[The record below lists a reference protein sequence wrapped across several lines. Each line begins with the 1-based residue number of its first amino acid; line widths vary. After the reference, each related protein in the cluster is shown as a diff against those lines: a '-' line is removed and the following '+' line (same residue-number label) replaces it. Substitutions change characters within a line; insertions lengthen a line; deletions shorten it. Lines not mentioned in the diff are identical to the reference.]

1 MMNILSYEFTGLLNN
16 SDISKKVAGMAL
28 NNCVR
33 EVCNEIVQKYDCDD
47 ADFYVSAYSENSG
60 IDGMKT
66 FCDLGYG
73 TYMEPGMS
81 CEIAYRLI
89 ADISDCRIFKRTK
102 ETHDIFDIYDYDY
115 DPIKFLEYGL
125 LPLLTPSKMENMME
139 VREESIPLLQSLA
152 EFCVFSDNITESE
165 AYYYKHMIRGKK
177 FIVMGQDIIK
187 EDIKENK
194 EKLPAVILR
203 ENKESNY
210 YGMMEGGQGYY
221 ITDVLLMT
229 PIPEKE

>member
-16 SDISKKVAGMAL
+16 SDIAKKVAGIAL

-33 EVCNEIVQKYDCDD
+33 EVCKEIVQKYDCQD
-47 ADFYVSAYSENSG
+47 ADFYISAG
-60 IDGMKT
+60 GTKT

-73 TYMEPGMS
+73 AYMEPGMS
-81 CEIAYRLI
+81 CEIAYTLI

-102 ETHDIFDIYDYDY
+102 ETRDIFDIYDYDY

-165 AYYYKHMIRGKK
+165 AYYYKHMIQGKK
-177 FIVMGQDIIK
+177 FIVMSQDIIK
-187 EDIKENK
+187 EDIKENE

-203 ENKESNY
+203 ENKESKY
-210 YGMMEGGQGYY
+210 YGMMEGCQGYY

-229 PIPEKE
+229 PIPKKE